1 MTVML
6 ERLRQ
11 LDAARKRGDLTD
23 AQYADARSK
32 LLSMVEDAE
41 VEPAGPHARGAAAAK
56 AARPRPRTAATSSAR
71 RAAPMVA
78 PQSDPAESHD
88 MSFFWGLILV
98 GLCAAGLMTFLIGR
112 LIGDITIALTL
123 AVTVFAAVVIAA
135 FQRMQN

>member
-11 LDAARKRGDLTD
+11 LDAARKRGELTD

-32 LLSMVEDAE
+32 LLSLVEDADL
-41 VEPAGPHARGAAAAK
+41 EPAGSKPS
-56 AARPRPRTAATSSAR
+56 RPRPRRPAPAAASS
-71 RAAPMVA
+71 RAAPSAMPVEA
-78 PQSDPAESHD
+78 RRSDTAENSD
-88 MSFFWGLILV
+88 MSFFWGLCLV
-98 GLCAAGLMTFLIGR
+98 GLCAAGLMTFLVGQ

-135 FQRMQN
+135 FQRMQS